1 MGFGKHKP
9 KMLLMG
15 MKRYLDEL
23 VSDCSGIYS
32 LRSGKSS
39 ISSVVFRK
47 MAPQDTLFLEA
58 TTTIHKESMQ

>member
-15 MKRYLDEL
+15 LK
-23 VSDCSGIYS
+23 
-32 LRSGKSS
+32 RSGKSS
-39 ISSVVFRK
+39 ISNVVFRK
-47 MAPQDTLFLEA
+47 MAPHDTLFLEA